1 MKDCEALLIKIW
13 KGNERLWNSAHK
25 YWKGKEKGGAQL
37 IKIWKYNER
46 MDHNSFGP
54 TTVYNAF
61 QMLEYTQQP
70 NIMLFQMLEWTTIL
84 QNQKYCLLDAGMD
97 HNFFVP

>member
-1 MKDCEALLIKIW
+1 MKECGAQLIKIW

-61 QMLEYTQQP
+61 QMLEWITGS
-70 NIMLFQMLEWTTIL
+70 NIMLFRCWNI
-84 QNQKYCLLDAGMD
+84 
-97 HNFFVP
+97 HNSQI

>member
-25 YWKGKEKGGAQL
+25 YWTGKEKGGAQL

-70 NIMLFQMLEWTTIL
+70 NIMLFRCWNI
-84 QNQKYCLLDAGMD
+84 
-97 HNFFVP
+97 HNSQI